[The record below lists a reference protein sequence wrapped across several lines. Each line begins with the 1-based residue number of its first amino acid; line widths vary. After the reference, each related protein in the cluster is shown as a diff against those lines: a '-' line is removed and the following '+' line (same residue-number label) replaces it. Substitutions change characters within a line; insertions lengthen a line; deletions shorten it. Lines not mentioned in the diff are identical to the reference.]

1 MARLQVPLG
10 VRVDPELLEQVD
22 RVASEC
28 HLGRSEWVRGVLV
41 EAIKAHT
48 LKVRRIEAM
57 IAYRGEPDL

>member
-1 MARLQVPLG
+1 MARFQVSLG

-22 RVASEC
+22 RVANEC
-28 HLGRSEWVRGVLV
+28 RLGRSEWVRGVLV

-48 LKVRRIEAM
+48 LRVRRIEAM